1 MTKVCINTCYGG
13 FGLSD
18 LAMQQL
24 PIEFDE
30 YCLTVK
36 ERSHP
41 SLIKVVEE
49 LGKAANGRYACL
61 KVIEVNNDAINPRI
75 ENYDGMEWVAEGRTW
90 GGKIHDAEDIP

>member
-1 MTKVCINTCYGG
+1 MMKVVINTCYGG

-18 LAMQQL
+18 LAKEQL
-24 PIEFDE
+24 PIGFDE

-49 LGKAANGRYACL
+49 LGEAANGLCADL
-61 KVIEVNNDAINPRI
+61 QVIEVDEDAINPRI

-90 GGKIHDAEDIP
+90 GGKIREEE

>member
-1 MTKVCINTCYGG
+1 MMKVVINTCYGG

-18 LAMQQL
+18 LAKEKL
-24 PIEFDE
+24 PIGFDE

-49 LGKAANGRYACL
+49 LGEAANGLCADL
-61 KVIEVNNDAINPRI
+61 QVIEVDEDAINPRI

-90 GGKIHDAEDIP
+90 GGKIREEE

>member
-1 MTKVCINTCYGG
+1 MMKVVINTCCGG

-18 LAMQQL
+18 IAMRQL
-24 PIEFDE
+24 PAEFR
-30 YCLTVK
+30 YSLNVK

-49 LGKAANGRYACL
+49 LGEAANGLCADL
-61 KVIEVNNDAINPRI
+61 QVIEVDEDAINPRI

-90 GGKIHDAEDIP
+90 GGKIREEE